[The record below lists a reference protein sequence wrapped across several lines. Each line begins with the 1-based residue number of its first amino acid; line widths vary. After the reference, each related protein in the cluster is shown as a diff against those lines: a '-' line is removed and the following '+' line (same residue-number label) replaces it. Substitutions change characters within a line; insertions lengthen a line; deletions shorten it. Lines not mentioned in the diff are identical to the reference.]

1 MESYDWN
8 KLDRFA
14 KYMEEQEALRARC
27 ERQESER
34 QIRSDLD
41 NQMRDVKARKER
53 EKQENV
59 EYYKSLTMEVAQW
72 REYDQRVSEDRRWK
86 AQLERNDRDAQL
98 EFEAEKKK
106 DAEKKKQM
114 EDKMLLDRIDA
125 ELKEEA
131 RENVEKKKRDKLLIK
146 DLMKE
151 NDLNRQRKQESKK
164 AQEAR
169 DLQQLHEYNELIE
182 RQERERQAELTQRVE
197 RQKLLIK
204 RMEENVMKKIHEK
217 SNDDNVRALKQQAER
232 DARSI
237 EIEAYKQKRL
247 GELQSE
253 MKETLRKQVE
263 EKEARKKEEA
273 ELRDLH
279 AKILKLDSQEYLKS
293 EDERRTLRKRLV
305 SAYKHQLDAQM
316 NSVNQRRTAD
326 RDEMSKDEIAMNKD
340 LISVVEKALS
350 DQRNP

>member
-1 MESYDWN
+1 
-8 KLDRFA
+8 
-14 KYMEEQEALRARC
+14 
-27 ERQESER
+27 
-34 QIRSDLD
+34 
-41 NQMRDVKARKER
+41 MRDVKARKDR

-59 EYYKSLTMEVAQW
+59 EYYKSLTTEIAQW

-106 DAEKKKQM
+106 DAEKKKQI

-131 RENVEKKKRDKLLIK
+131 RENVEKKKRDKLLIR

-164 AQEAR
+164 AQEAQ

-182 RQERERQAELTQRVE
+182 RQERERQAELSQRVE

-263 EKEARKKEEA
+263 ENEARKKEEVD
-273 ELRDLH
+273 LRELH
-279 AKILKLDSQEYLKS
+279 AEILKLDSQEYLKS
-293 EDERRTLRKRLV
+293 EDERRKLRKRLV
-305 SAYKHQLDAQM
+305 SAYRQQLDAQM
-316 NSVNQRRTAD
+316 NSVNRRRTAD
-326 RDEMSKDEIAMNKD
+326 RDEMSKGEIAMNKD

-350 DQRNP
+350 DQRNS